1 LQKGFKNIVAIG
13 GDGTINE
20 VANGFF
26 TFHEQ
31 RGIEEE
37 RPENNNKQKK
47 LVKACIFISFKR
59 KDRPS
64 PLLDQ

>member
-1 LQKGFKNIVAIG
+1 VAIG

-47 LVKACIFISFKR
+47 LVKACTLCIYRLENSFWWNTTR
-59 KDRPS
+59 KS
-64 PLLDQ
+64 S